1 MARIVEFRSS
11 EQPHMSITE
20 SMYYR
25 LAEPLVFRDLDGV
38 LGDIVAAC
46 CRRCGEVTLR
56 SDEVANHLCISSER
70 TDRLV
75 AKGIGVFR
83 EIVARKD
90 TEAALAALQQRV
102 ERLEGAL
109 RKAEWGAMGTHYG
122 EFIPECPV
130 CLNNPVQRHADDC
143 ELSAALADAGTGV
156 AGAVAGSCRCGRRLI
171 RDGAGDPDPWC
182 EGCAMSAKTCDC
194 VSVQREASHAA
205 NGD

>member
-90 TEAALAALQQRV
+90 TEATLAALQQRV
-102 ERLEGAL
+102 ERLTDWLEACE
-109 RKAEWGAMGTHYG
+109 AWITHVTAITT
-122 EFIPECPV
+122 ERDIPSRQVIE
-130 CLNNPVQRHADDC
+130 D
-143 ELSAALADAGTGV
+143 GV
-156 AGAVAGSCRCGRRLI
+156 AIAEQARALLR
-171 RDGAGDPDPWC
+171 AA
-182 EGCAMSAKTCDC
+182 EGGE
-194 VSVQREASHAA
+194 R
-205 NGD
+205 